1 MGETRDKETER
12 NERKKKQISRDSPK
26 LLEKKIINK

>member
-12 NERKKKQISRDSPK
+12 KERIRSKFREIRPK